1 MSSHRTS
8 LNQFPLRQGRKNF
21 PGHARFRGRGA
32 SGFTLIE
39 LLVAASLVGI
49 VLAAGAT
56 LVFQVSQAR
65 ANVDQL
71 AEHHAEADAALR
83 TIASAL
89 SQQFRNTGEDNRFFI
104 GTDDEVDG
112 RPSDRIRFFA
122 VSNRIIR
129 PGEPESDVHQ
139 IEFYLEPQDGE
150 PFPSLLRRTDPTRNE
165 EPDEGGVIELIARG
179 VGALD
184 FEYFDGTQW
193 LPDWPEFLGSS
204 PTALRVTVGVSLDD
218 EAGTMRPYRRL
229 IYFPMMPEPG
239 ASSGGGGSGGVS
251 GGAGGDGSGGQG
263 NPGGA
268 APNSGGGF
276 R

>member
-1 MSSHRTS
+1 MPFSRNL
-8 LNQFPLRQGRKNF
+8 LNGLPRRPRREHFRG
-21 PGHARFRGRGA
+21 RFRGGA

-56 LVFQVSQAR
+56 LTFQVSQAR
-65 ANVDQL
+65 ANVDKL

-150 PFPSLLRRTDPTRNE
+150 PYPALLRRTDPTRNE

-184 FEYFDGTQW
+184 FEYFDGAQW
-193 LPDWPEFLGSS
+193 LADWPEFLGSS
-204 PTALRVTVGVSLDD
+204 PAALRVTVGVSLDD

-239 ASSGGGGSGGVS
+239 GAGASP
-251 GGAGGDGSGGQG
+251 GGAGGQDSGGRG
-263 NPGGA
+263 GPSGGGSFNP
-268 APNSGGGF
+268 GGGF